1 MKLQSNREIT
11 NFLGNNLAQSWRND
25 VSCHCAKWHVCLSV
39 RVWLFA
45 NALGVMVARWGGK
58 RTVKWIGK
66 LLCRSLG
73 NLNGVLHTRV
83 KMLIVFFYCT
93 KYTLLSASF

>member
-39 RVWLFA
+39 HMWLCA

-58 RTVKWIGK
+58 RTVKCIGK
-66 LLCRSLG
+66 SLCRPLG
-73 NLNGVLHTRV
+73 N
-83 KMLIVFFYCT
+83 
-93 KYTLLSASF
+93 